1 MVKKTDVA
9 NKNTHSVLELLD
21 LVKRDELVRLIK
33 KVIDLQKDGT
43 LDKLL
48 SVVEILDKDK
58 TVDKLYFKVNDLSKK
73 GTLTK
78 LLEGNVL
85 DRQLDSLI
93 KLLQDGSL
101 MKLLDLVMDLQKKG
115 LIDELMNYVP
125 KIMVILEKIIDLEK
139 KGVIKID
146 DINKLIDKLG
156 EMISSGAL
164 DTLMDMID
172 IVPIALSAINS
183 EPVRKLLVNNI
194 PKVLELLQ
202 KVAELNQK
210 GLLDSNK
217 IGSLVEKLAQ
227 LISDG
232 TVDKLIDK
240 FGEMISSGALDTLMD
255 MIDIVPIALS
265 AINSEPVRKLLVNN
279 IPKVLELLQ
288 KVAELNQK
296 GLLDSNKIGSL
307 VEKLA
312 QLISDGTV
320 DKLLEVLVF
329 LSALLDALND
339 EMIKSVAEKLG
350 KVLELVEPSKL

>member
-1 MVKKTDVA
+1 MAKKTDVA

-146 DINKLIDKLG
+146 DINKLIDK
-156 EMISSGAL
+156 
-164 DTLMDMID
+164 
-172 IVPIALSAINS
+172 
-183 EPVRKLLVNNI
+183 
-194 PKVLELLQ
+194 
-202 KVAELNQK
+202 
-210 GLLDSNK
+210 
-217 IGSLVEKLAQ
+217 
-227 LISDG
+227 
-232 TVDKLIDK
+232 

-288 KVAELNQK
+288 KVAELDQK

-320 DKLLEVLVF
+320 DKLLEVLVL